1 MLASI
6 GEIDFVLT
14 GVLFQI
20 GGVVFEALR
29 LSLVQKLL
37 SSEYKMDALV
47 SIYYYAPV
55 CAVLNFCVAL
65 VFEIPRVT
73 MAEVYH
79 VGIPVF
85 LLNGM
90 IAFLL
95 NFAAVSLVRPP
106 SLPSTTFP
114 NREPG
119 ALTHP
124 LRSARPPPW
133 SSPSAAS

>member
-1 MLASI
+1 M
-6 GEIDFVLT
+6 
-14 GVLFQI
+14 
-20 GGVVFEALR
+20 
-29 LSLVQKLL
+29 VQKLL
-37 SSEYKMDALV
+37 TSEYKMDALV

-65 VFEIPRVT
+65 VFEVPRVT

-95 NFAAVSLVRPP
+95 NFAAVPLVSPP
-106 SLPSTTFP
+106 SHLGPQ
-114 NREPG
+114 RI
-119 ALTHP
+119 
-124 LRSARPPPW
+124 
-133 SSPSAAS
+133 